1 MMTRKDYVS
10 TAKILADSRE
20 GLLSLGNEG
29 EHIFANLIADFAEM
43 FENDNE
49 RFQGDRFDNACWGE
63 EWLEYFFLFSLVV
76 LWLLAQ

>member
-10 TAKILADSRE
+10 TAEILAEHRQAIISLGKEGEDIF
-20 GLLSLGNEG
+20 GLLV
-29 EHIFANLIADFAEM
+29 ADFAEM

-63 EWLEYFFLFSLVV
+63 
-76 LWLLAQ
+76 